1 MIKSIQIAYYELFE
15 LKCQLAAKAG
25 FRHISVNFHDMVDF
39 SDRAFDAAP
48 DHIQAILEKTGLTAV
63 QTHLPYYSLLI
74 SAEELYDDF
83 ERKLHRS
90 IEVGSKI
97 GAFWNV
103 YHPRS
108 AINADFSTAA
118 SFEINKRVIS
128 GYLETAAKF
137 GGGVALEN
145 LPIFGFMPIMPFYSF
160 DYHDLCQLHDA
171 FATDNVGICWDTGH
185 ANQMRFDQVRALR
198 AVGHRLKN
206 THINDN
212 HYGTRDEHLQPFM
225 GTIDW
230 FKVMAVLAEIGYD
243 GDLAYE
249 TNQVGIKAKDEL
261 QDAILRLTYEN
272 GCYLMKIY
280 DEALAKLNG
289 DKE

>member
-1 MIKSIQIAYYELFE
+1 MIKSIQIAYNELFE

-74 SAEELYDDF
+74 SAEELDDDF

-108 AINADFSTAA
+108 AINDDFSTEA
-118 SFEINKRVIS
+118 SFAINKRVIS
-128 GYLETAAKF
+128 NYLETATKF
-137 GGGVALEN
+137 GGGIALEN

-160 DYHDLCQLHDA
+160 DYHDLCRLHDA
-171 FATDNVGICWDTGH
+171 FATENVGICWDTGH
-185 ANQMRFDQVRALR
+185 ANLLHYNQANGIR
-198 AVGHRLKN
+198 AVGNRMKC
-206 THINDN
+206 THIHNN
-212 HYGTRDEHLQPFM
+212 SQRDDDHLPPDQGNIPWDAVMSAFRDIGYTGPF
-225 GTIDW
+225 TLETHSPEQDP
-230 FKVMAVLAEIGYD
+230 KSLAEFA
-243 GDLAYE
+243 AY
-249 TNQVGIKAKDEL
+249 NFRCL
-261 QDAILRLTYEN
+261 QDL
-272 GCYLMKIY
+272 
-280 DEALAKLNG
+280 EALFEK
-289 DKE
+289 